1 MEASVNQH
9 PSLQTSGSAEK
20 KVKNQYFHI
29 SSSVLSS
36 QYIYLALVCSFRVPI
51 QNSLSSPLHESA
63 LLRPSIPPA
72 VFSLRLFQLFFSLF
86 RRKSRSG
93 RPMKWWI
100 ISPIIAIYLS
110 ICRILVSATT
120 TNIQH
125 IRQRRA
131 TISRHSSS
139 KHLYTQSLTA
149 GSRTLRR
156 PKSPRRRSTAV
167 KLINVPSASTASIG
181 GIIWRVTRWWVLTVL
196 FWVRKF
202 CSKLLCLL

>member
-29 SSSVLSS
+29 SSSSALSA
-36 QYIYLALVCSFRVPI
+36 QYIYLACVFFPSPHTI
-51 QNSLSSPLHESA
+51 HSSHYTKA
-63 LLRPSIPPA
+63 PSSDHP
-72 VFSLRLFQLFFSLF
+72 SHLLFFHFDYSNFFFLSF

-100 ISPIIAIYLS
+100 ISPIKAIYLS
-110 ICRILVSATT
+110 ICRILVSATA

-125 IRQRRA
+125 IRPRRA

-149 GSRTLRR
+149 GSRMLRR

-167 KLINVPSASTASIG
+167 KLINVPSVSTASIG

-196 FWVRKF
+196 FW
-202 CSKLLCLL
+202 L